1 MVYTKQRRSVMKQT
15 PKTILAV
22 LVLFAALAIVGHFDM
37 EEADRQESEYCSMV
51 ALWKQDKAAGISEH
65 DRRGWPE
72 FKRGEVT
79 CPN

>member
-51 ALWKQDKAAGISEH
+51 ALWKQDKAAGIPEN

>member
-1 MVYTKQRRSVMKQT
+1 MLIKPRRSIMNQT
-15 PKTILAV
+15 PKTVLAV
-22 LVLFAALAIVGHFDM
+22 LFVFAALAIVGHFDM

-51 ALWKQDKAAGISEH
+51 ALWKQDKAAGIPEH

-72 FKRGEVT
+72 FKKGEVT

>member
-1 MVYTKQRRSVMKQT
+1 MLIKPRRSVMNQT

-22 LVLFAALAIVGHFDM
+22 LAVFAALAIVGHFDM

-51 ALWKQDKAAGISEH
+51 ALWKQDKAAGIPES

-72 FKRGEVT
+72 FKKEEVT
-79 CPN
+79 CPQ